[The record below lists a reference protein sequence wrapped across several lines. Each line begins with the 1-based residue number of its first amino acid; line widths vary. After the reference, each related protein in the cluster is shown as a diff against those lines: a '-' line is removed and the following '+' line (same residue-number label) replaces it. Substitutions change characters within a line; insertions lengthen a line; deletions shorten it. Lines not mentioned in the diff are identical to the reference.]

1 MKTKTTQKIND
12 NGNINNNK
20 DIGASAPLETVKIV
34 IPQTTICP
42 IIHITGAIRNP
53 K

>member
-20 DIGASAPLETVKIV
+20 DIGASA
-34 IPQTTICP
+34 
-42 IIHITGAIRNP
+42 H
-53 K
+53 